1 MFGHPL
7 RARSFDS
14 LEGILARKQ
23 TFLPITLGGIGFI
36 PTSTIIPITYLGSWA
51 FVASIIVTMFMVDQ
65 RPFFFEIL
73 AQINNNIFP
82 FQQHLKAT
90 YDLLLPLA

>member
-1 MFGHPL
+1 
-7 RARSFDS
+7 
-14 LEGILARKQ
+14 
-23 TFLPITLGGIGFI
+23 
-36 PTSTIIPITYLGSWA
+36 
-51 FVASIIVTMFMVDQ
+51 MFMVDQ